1 MSEQNDRLNHL
12 MTRYRE
18 ACPDIEPSAAFMPGL
33 WDRIEARRSFSFRL
47 RGYARV
53 IATAAATVCFAI
65 AAFQLAPLGR
75 NPMYERTYV
84 EALEADHAPE
94 TMAFADLMVDDAA
107 LKQ

>member
-1 MSEQNDRLNHL
+1 MSEENDRLQHL
-12 MTRYRE
+12 MARYRE
-18 ACPDIEPSAAFMPGL
+18 ACPDLEPSAAFMPGL

-53 IATAAATVCFAI
+53 IAAAATTVCFAI
-65 AAFQLAPLGR
+65 AILQLAPLGR

-94 TMAFADLMVDDAA
+94 TMALADIMAEESA
-107 LKQ
+107 FK